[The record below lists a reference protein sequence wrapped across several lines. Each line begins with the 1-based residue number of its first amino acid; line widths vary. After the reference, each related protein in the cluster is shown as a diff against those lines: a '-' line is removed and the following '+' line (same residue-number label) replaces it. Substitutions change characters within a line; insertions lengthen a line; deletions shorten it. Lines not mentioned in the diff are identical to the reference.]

1 MATILPEF
9 ERAVA
14 AFEKK
19 ADLDEVEL
27 ADFQLTDLQSLHQAI
42 NGIQNQQTKDKKL
55 MYMGRLKPFLDTM
68 KDYGQVLEVFLNTS
82 NFVAFV
88 WVGVVPSS
96 SYYSTL
102 TCDRVL

>member
-9 ERAVA
+9 ERAIA
-14 AFEKK
+14 AFKKK
-19 ADLDEVEL
+19 ADLDEAEL

-42 NGIQNQQTKDKKL
+42 NGIQNQQAKDKKL

-82 NFVAFV
+82 NFVAFI
-88 WVGVVPSS
+88 WVRVVPSS

>member
-14 AFEKK
+14 AFKK
-19 ADLDEVEL
+19 KVELDEAEL
-27 ADFQLTDLQSLHQAI
+27 ADFQLTDLQSLHRTI
-42 NGIQNQQTKDKKL
+42 NAIQNQQAKDRKL

-68 KDYGQVLEVFLNTS
+68 RDYGQVLEVFLNTS

-88 WVGVVPSS
+88 WVKVIRSS
-96 SYYSTL
+96 S
-102 TCDRVL
+102 